1 VKKLLVAIV
10 ALLAALAAPMVPSL
24 RRYLKIEKM

>member
-1 VKKLLVAIV
+1 MKKVLAGVGMAAAGLVAF
-10 ALLAALAAPMVPSL
+10 AVPSL